1 MPAGPDHGVALRS
14 VSVPAER
21 QVGGRDPAPG
31 DLGLVQAF
39 VNSRW
44 DLDAGL
50 QDKLATPESLAAWL
64 AAHGLGGRD
73 MRLSSADLRRTLD
86 VREGLRALM
95 FANNGAPPDRPAIA
109 RLNRELRAPR
119 LSVQLDA
126 SAPPDVVAAGDDLDS
141 ALALIAA
148 IVAVAQLDGRWDRL
162 KACRGV
168 DCGWA
173 FYDHSRNLA
182 GSWCAMSV
190 CGARTKAR
198 EYRKR
203 RRRGAR

>member
-1 MPAGPDHGVALRS
+1 MASRPSHALTLRS
-14 VSVPAER
+14 VSVATER
-21 QVGGRDPAPG
+21 QVGGRAPAPG

-44 DLDAGL
+44 DLDGGL
-50 QDKLATPESLAAWL
+50 EDKLATPASLARWL
-64 AAHGLGGRD
+64 AAHGLSGRAA
-73 MRLSSADLRRTLD
+73 RLSSADLSRALD

-95 FANNGAPPDRPAIA
+95 FANNGAPPDRPAIE
-109 RLNRELRAPR
+109 RLNRELRGPR
-119 LSVQLDA
+119 LFAQLDA
-126 SAPPDVVAAGDDLDS
+126 WAPPDFVAARDDLDS
-141 ALALIAA
+141 ALALMAA
-148 IVAVAQLDGRWDRL
+148 IVAVAQLDGRWGRL
-162 KACRGV
+162 KACLGV

-190 CGARTKAR
+190 CGSRTKAR

-203 RRRGAR
+203 QRRAR

>member
-1 MPAGPDHGVALRS
+1 MASRPKPVLALRS
-14 VSVPAER
+14 VSVPSER
-21 QVGGRDPAPG
+21 QVGGRSPAPG

-44 DLDAGL
+44 DLDRGL
-50 QDKLATPESLAAWL
+50 EDRLATPASLAGWL
-64 AAHGLGGRD
+64 AAHGLLERGA
-73 MRLSSADLRRTLD
+73 RLSPADVRRTLD

-95 FANNGAPPDRPAIA
+95 FANNGAPPDGPAIE
-109 RLNRELRAPR
+109 RLNRALRGPGLFA
-119 LSVQLDA
+119 QLDA
-126 SAPPDVVAAGDDLDS
+126 STPPDFGAARSDLDS
-141 ALALIAA
+141 ALALMAT
-148 IVAVAQLDGRWDRL
+148 IVAVAQLDGRWGRL

-173 FYDHSRNLA
+173 FYDYSRNLA

-190 CGARTKAR
+190 CGSRTKAR

-203 RRRGAR
+203 RRRPE